1 MRRSIWSPWSRVRS
15 RPSCAARDRGGTVK
29 CGQTIARIGSS
40 GNVSR
45 PQLHFEIRKGT
56 RAVNPTG
63 LLGPQRAAAG

>member
-1 MRRSIWSPWSRVRS
+1 M
-15 RPSCAARDRGGTVK
+15 ARDRGGTVT

-56 RAVNPTG
+56 RAVNPTR
-63 LLGPQRAAAG
+63 LLGPQRAPAG